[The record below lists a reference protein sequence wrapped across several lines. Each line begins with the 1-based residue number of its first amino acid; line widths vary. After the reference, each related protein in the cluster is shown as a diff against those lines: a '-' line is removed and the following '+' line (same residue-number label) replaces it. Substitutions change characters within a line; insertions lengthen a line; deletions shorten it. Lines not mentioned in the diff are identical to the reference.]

1 MIRLRT
7 ATDVLA
13 AIPAM
18 LGFTPVQSIV
28 AILLGQLDDADG
40 ITGTRIVVAAR
51 YDADQDAEISA
62 ERLCGIAARENV
74 TGVILA
80 VIAGG
85 LGAAAALDNMTTLRD
100 RLAAE
105 GVAPV
110 LSLHTAEL
118 TEGSM
123 WIDLDTLERGAVPD
137 PTTSAV
143 HAAVVFD
150 GRNVATSRTAI
161 AARYG
166 LAAEAD
172 PRIAARAAA
181 EQGDDFARATITE
194 FAAVIRNGEIP
205 SADLA
210 ARVGLVAASGPT
222 QRDAFL
228 GLAHYGAAEAHAAMI
243 LVANQVRGQ
252 ARVQTLTITAYFA
265 YIAGTGPEAGIAIDA
280 ARASADDAPE
290 AETRLLDLLDIA
302 LQRAMRPDTIAGLT
316 AAGVES
322 AQKLGVEFD

>member
-28 AILLGQLDDADG
+28 AILLGQFEADG
-40 ITGTRIVVAAR
+40 ITGTRIVRMTR
-51 YDADQDAEISA
+51 YDADQDSEIPA
-62 ERLCGIAARENV
+62 ARLCGIAARENV
-74 TGVILA
+74 TGVILT

-100 RLAAE
+100 RLEAE
-105 GVAPV
+105 GVAPM

-118 TEGSM
+118 TEGAM
-123 WIDLDTLERGAVPD
+123 WVNLDTLERGAVPD

-143 HAAVVFD
+143 HAAAVFD
-150 GRNVATSRTAI
+150 GRNVATSRAAI

-166 LAAEAD
+166 LAAGAD
-172 PRIAARAAA
+172 PLIAARAAA

-194 FAAVIRNGEIP
+194 LAAVVRNGEIP

-210 ARVGLVAASGPT
+210 ARVGLVAASGPM

-243 LVANQVRGQ
+243 LVANQVRGH

-265 YIAGTGPEAGIAIDA
+265 YIAGTGPEAGIAIAA

-302 LQRAMRPDTIAGLT
+302 LQRAMHPDTIAGLT
-316 AAGVES
+316 ASGIES
-322 AQKLGVEFD
+322 AQQLGVEFD

>member
-28 AILLGQLDDADG
+28 AILLGESEADG
-40 ITGTRIVVAAR
+40 MTGGRLVLVSR
-51 YDADQDAEISA
+51 YDADQDAEIPA
-62 ERLCGIAARENV
+62 KRLCGIAARENA
-74 TGVILA
+74 TGVILT
-80 VIAGG
+80 VIASGPG
-85 LGAAAALDNMTTLRD
+85 SPAALDNMTSLRD
-100 RLAAE
+100 RLDAE
-105 GVAPV
+105 GVTPM

-118 TEGSM
+118 TEGAM

-143 HAAVVFD
+143 HAAAVFD
-150 GRNVATSRTAI
+150 GRNIATSRAAI

-166 LAAEAD
+166 LATEAD
-172 PRIAARAAA
+172 PRVAARAAA

-194 FAAVIRNGEIP
+194 LAAVIRNGEIP

-228 GLAHYGAAEAHAAMI
+228 GLAHYGAAQAHAAMI
-243 LVANQVRGQ
+243 LVANQARSH

-265 YIAGTGPEAGIAIDA
+265 YIAGAGSDAGIAIDA
-280 ARASADDAPE
+280 ARVSAEDAPE

-302 LQRAMRPDTIAGLT
+302 LQRAMHPDTIAGLT
-316 AAGVES
+316 TAGIVC
-322 AQKLGVEFD
+322 AQELGVEFD

>member
-28 AILLGQLDDADG
+28 VILLGEFEADG
-40 ITGTRIVVAAR
+40 ITGTRVVLAAR
-51 YDADQDAEISA
+51 HDADQDAEITA
-62 ERLCGIAARENV
+62 DQLCGIAARENV
-74 TGVILA
+74 TAVILA
-80 VIAGG
+80 VVAGG
-85 LGAAAALDNMTTLRD
+85 PGAATALDNMTTLRD

-105 GVAPV
+105 GVAPMM
-110 LSLHTAEL
+110 SLHTAEL
-118 TEGSM
+118 TEGAM
-123 WIDLDTLERGAVPD
+123 WVNLDTLERGAVPD

-143 HAAVVFD
+143 HAAAVFD
-150 GRNVATSRTAI
+150 GRNVATSRAAI

-194 FAAVIRNGEIP
+194 FAAVVRNGEIP
-205 SADLA
+205 SGDLA
-210 ARVGLVAASGPT
+210 ARVGLVAASGPK

-243 LVANQVRGQ
+243 LVANQVRGD

-265 YIAGTGPEAGIAIDA
+265 YIAVLGPDAGIAIDA
-280 ARASADDAPE
+280 ARDSADQVPE
-290 AETRLLDLLDIA
+290 AETGLLNLLDIA
-302 LQRAMRPDTIAGLT
+302 LQNAMRPDIIAGLT
-316 AAGVES
+316 ATGIEA

>member
-28 AILLGQLDDADG
+28 AILLGQFEADG

-51 YDADQDAEISA
+51 YDADQDAEGTA
-62 ERLCGIAARENV
+62 DQLCGIAARENV
-74 TGVILA
+74 TAVILA
-80 VIAGG
+80 VIASGP
-85 LGAAAALDNMTTLRD
+85 GAAAALDNMTTLRD

-105 GVAPV
+105 GVDPM
-110 LSLHTAEL
+110 LLLHTAEL
-118 TEGSM
+118 TEGAM
-123 WIDLDTLERGAVPD
+123 WVNLDTLERGAVPD

-143 HAAVVFD
+143 HAAAVFD
-150 GRNVATSRTAI
+150 GRNVATSRAAI

-194 FAAVIRNGEIP
+194 LAAVIRNGEVP

-210 ARVGLVAASGPT
+210 ARVGLVASSGPM

-243 LVANQVRGQ
+243 LVATQVRGH

-265 YIAGTGPEAGIAIDA
+265 YIAGTGAEAGIAIDA
-280 ARASADDAPE
+280 ARASAEDAPE

-302 LQRAMRPDTIAGLT
+302 LQRAMHPDTIAGLT
-316 AAGVES
+316 ASGIEC
-322 AQKLGVEFD
+322 AQQLGVEFD

>member
-13 AIPAM
+13 AIPAI

-28 AILLGQLDDADG
+28 AILLGESEADG
-40 ITGTRIVVAAR
+40 MTGARLVLVSR
-51 YDADQDAEISA
+51 YDADQDAEIPA
-62 ERLCGIAARENV
+62 ERLCGIAARENA

-85 LGAAAALDNMTTLRD
+85 PGAAAALDNMTSLRD
-100 RLAAE
+100 RLEAE
-105 GVAPV
+105 GVAPM

-118 TEGSM
+118 TEGAM
-123 WIDLDTLERGAVPD
+123 WVNLDTLERGAVPD
-137 PTTSAV
+137 STTSAV
-143 HAAVVFD
+143 HAAAVFD
-150 GRNVATSRTAI
+150 GRNVATSRAAI

-243 LVANQVRGQ
+243 LVANQVRGH
-252 ARVQTLTITAYFA
+252 ARVQALTITAYFA

-280 ARASADDAPE
+280 ARVSAEDAPE

-302 LQRAMRPDTIAGLT
+302 LQRAMHPEMIAGLT
-316 AAGVES
+316 ASGVQS
-322 AQKLGVEFD
+322 AQELGVEFD